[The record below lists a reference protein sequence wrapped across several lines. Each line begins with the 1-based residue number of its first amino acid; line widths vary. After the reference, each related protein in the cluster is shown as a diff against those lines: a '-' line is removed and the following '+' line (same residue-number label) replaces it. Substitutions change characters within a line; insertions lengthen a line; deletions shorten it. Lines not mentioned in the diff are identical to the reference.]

1 MECSGPC
8 DLGIR
13 IPCSSFLS
21 LTDPYSLL
29 ETACK
34 YYCYPWLS
42 MGAGKLFLY
51 VKRQKVSI
59 LGFAGIKIS
68 VTTL

>member
-1 MECSGPC
+1 MPSLS
-8 DLGIR
+8 DL
-13 IPCSSFLS
+13 
-21 LTDPYSLL
+21 YSML

-42 MGAGKLFLY
+42 IGAGKLFLY

-59 LGFAGIKIS
+59 LGFAGIKVS
-68 VTTL
+68 VTTLGSVIVVQK